1 LPGINYSE
9 FIFLKKIAKNSIMIP
24 IKIET
29 EAISHTSTFGS
40 KIITIPT
47 IIKIRPGT
55 ISIYPDPGFFAIPLH
70 MDAIG
75 HISTLLMITPP
86 LKY

>member
-1 LPGINYSE
+1 
-9 FIFLKKIAKNSIMIP
+9 MTP

-29 EAISHTSTFGS
+29 EAISHTRIFGS
-40 KIITIPT
+40 KMITIPT

-75 HISTLLMITPP
+75 HVSILLMITPP
-86 LKY
+86 FIY